1 MSSSPSHAENAAPAA
16 LLIAHAHEHAHPHVQ
31 RQPDGQPPPLHDAH
45 AHQHAHAAAAVAGD
59 APEAATGDI
68 STTMGANSSS
78 SSRTEATPPA
88 PDSEAAVAAAREGL
102 NSNLDPDGGR
112 SQNQPPGSGADS
124 PSSRHLAASA
134 LPSSTTTTTSTTT
147 HIKTPPGAAA
157 RPRQQGPSLL
167 SQALA
172 SARGILRTNSS
183 PDKTTRPA
191 PAASPAPATPTAV
204 DARPV
209 RSSPATPSTESR
221 DASDYLD
228 LDGALTRG
236 EPQSTTMA
244 TTTTTIT
251 APTIPLTSP
260 LPVRDRAA
268 PTSSFRSEILSHTN
282 DMLLE
287 HREFLDRTRGTTS
300 TAIDHDP
307 KPSTPPHHEHHSHH
321 SSSPDEMTP
330 TNGSYSSAVLSGDH
344 STDAGDETDSQDS
357 RREHHVTMDV
367 PEKTE
372 KIWSIGSGDGCEEGG
387 LVEQSVA
394 EAIAGVEH
402 NARSRKSSYSL
413 RFFKEGLPPDDK
425 PRRKDTKKHVPT
437 IDEEPTTLAEKQPL
451 EQSHKD
457 SGTATQAADTKL
469 PARLLR
475 TQSFPPGLTDERPIV
490 ASPLQEKSFA
500 LQQKQHAEQSGERG
514 SAQQSSSAHHSEAK
528 LEPPLRPEVGPATDQ
543 DAEVEKQRPSH
554 DSDVGGPQR
563 HAGDRDAQPGTA
575 AEADEDSDA
584 TAHAPAVTQ
593 SSTDDA
599 DARAEAQTVNAEA
612 CASGHVND
620 KAHADSDADTEGDG
634 DGDADESGEEKI
646 SSAVFHPHQELDD
659 GRASVSEG
667 SDNESL
673 RRPRSRSQTK
683 SHPWLVKAD
692 EPEPEIQS
700 KDESPYQVS
709 RVASRESLASR
720 RTEAP
725 VEAHVPPE
733 PAVDAE
739 NEVNQATATPKPRAV
754 THHEDHVHE
763 HQHQARR
770 PLQAIELIPYKHQVG
785 GHNTLWRFSRRAVC
799 KQLSNRENEFY
810 ETIERYHRDLLPFL
824 PRYIGVLNVTFQ
836 RKPRRKSTVKKD
848 ETADKRQPESNG
860 SNEAGQATAAPSRV
874 ISQSLSSSNVPIPTV
889 TFDDNWHILPR
900 NLLQPSPAL
909 ESSHRRSVSL
919 NKASSAALSST
930 KPPVRP
936 TMEERPNSWG
946 ATTVNKRLRNEV
958 FNDAFL
964 KQPIEVQK
972 HRRPYQRPVPSP
984 TLQRLLRTSNSD
996 PNLGQGAAEK
1006 RAANAESGHHA
1017 PSPLKPLTPLA
1028 QQRSDA
1034 GAQADQQPA
1043 EQREDPVEVKDVTG
1057 TSAPEPE
1064 TLTTNPV
1071 LAKKKRRYS
1080 GSGLRR
1086 KPQDVRD
1093 SRGDLKYFEEA
1104 DDVGYKDEQDNGGER
1119 AEGVAPKATTATSAN
1134 DPLGK
1139 VVSASTSTG
1148 ANQTTAT
1155 SEAAGASQTLDC
1167 ADKETAVQQAL
1178 QNPSV
1183 EFSQMPVLRPNNPK
1197 EAKTQRDRVEY
1208 FLLLEDLTAGMK
1220 RPCMMDL
1227 KMGTRQ
1233 YGVEASP
1240 SKQRSQQEKCRTTT
1254 SYELGVRICGL
1265 QVWNAKTQT
1274 YDFQD
1279 KYFGRKVQAGKEFQ
1293 AALTKFLYNGV
1304 DLHSILHHIPV
1315 ILRKL
1320 SQLEQIVSELRG
1332 YRFYAASLLMFY
1344 DGDASDEGGGY
1355 ETAYD
1360 SMTDAATDTEE
1371 TVRKKRNKR
1380 EIDFKV
1386 ADFANSLTPLDKVQD
1401 KPCPPQHPNQPDPG
1415 FLKGLRSLRKYFLQI
1430 QRDTRAELG
1439 LDPRGWTSSQGGD
1452 AIMPL
1457 EDEEDEGMISV

>member
-1 MSSSPSHAENAAPAA
+1 MSSPPSHAENAAPAA
-16 LLIAHAHEHAHPHVQ
+16 LLIDHAHPHVQ
-31 RQPDGQPPPLHDAH
+31 RQPDGQPLPLQDAHADAH
-45 AHQHAHAAAAVAGD
+45 AHVHADAHAAAAAGD
-59 APEAATGDI
+59 ASEAATGD
-68 STTMGANSSS
+68 TTMGANASA
-78 SSRTEATPPA
+78 SSRTEAIPPA
-88 PDSEAAVAAAREGL
+88 PRTEATVAAAREGL

-112 SQNQPPGSGADS
+112 SQNQPDGISGADS
-124 PSSRHLAASA
+124 PSSRHPAASA
-134 LPSSTTTTTSTTT
+134 LPSSTPTTATTT
-147 HIKTPPGAAA
+147 HIKTTPSAAA
-157 RPRQQGPSLL
+157 RQRQQGPSLL

-183 PDKTTRPA
+183 PDKSTRPA
-191 PAASPAPATPTAV
+191 PAASPASAPPSAV
-204 DARPV
+204 DTRPV
-209 RSSPATPSTESR
+209 RSSPATPSTEAR
-221 DASDYLD
+221 DASDYID
-228 LDGALTRG
+228 LDSALTRG
-236 EPQSTTMA
+236 DSQYTTMA
-244 TTTTTIT
+244 TATTTIT

-268 PTSSFRSEILSHTN
+268 ATSSFKPEILSHAN

-287 HREFLDRTRGTTS
+287 HREFLDRTRGKAS
-300 TAIDHDP
+300 SSLDHDP
-307 KPSTPPHHEHHSHH
+307 KPSATPHHDLHFSR
-321 SSSPDEMTP
+321 SSSPEDSMTP
-330 TNGSYSSAVLSGDH
+330 TNGSYSSAVLSAGH

-357 RREHHVTMDV
+357 RREHHIATAT

-372 KIWSIGSGDGCEEGG
+372 KIWSIGSGDGSEENG

-425 PRRKDTKKHVPT
+425 PRRKETKKHVPT
-437 IDEEPTTLAEKQPL
+437 IDEEPSTSAEKQPL
-451 EQSHKD
+451 EQSHKA
-457 SGTATQAADTKL
+457 SGKATQAADTKP
-469 PARLLR
+469 PAILTR
-475 TQSFPPGLTDERPIV
+475 TQSFPIGVTDERPIV
-490 ASPLQEKSFA
+490 ASPLEEQSFA
-500 LQQKQHAEQSGERG
+500 LQQKQHAEVSGDRG

-528 LEPPLRPEVGPATDQ
+528 LEPPLHAEVGPATDL

-554 DSDVGGPQR
+554 DSEVGGPQR

-575 AEADEDSDA
+575 AGAEADAAA
-584 TAHAPAVTQ
+584 TAHAPVVTQ
-593 SSTDDA
+593 SSTDA
-599 DARAEAQTVNAEA
+599 AGARAEAQATDAEA
-612 CASGHVND
+612 CPGGHVTD

-659 GRASVSEG
+659 GRASASEG
-667 SDNESL
+667 SDIESL

-692 EPEPEIQS
+692 EPEPEVQS

-725 VEAHVPPE
+725 AEAHVPPE
-733 PAVDAE
+733 PAVDVE
-739 NEVNQATATPKPRAV
+739 NEVNQATPTPKPRAV

-874 ISQSLSSSNVPIPTV
+874 ISQSLSSSNAPIPTV

-909 ESSHRRSVSL
+909 DSSHRRSMSL
-919 NKASSAALSST
+919 NKASSAAPAST
-930 KPPVRP
+930 GPPVRP

-996 PNLGQGAAEK
+996 PSLGQGAEK
-1006 RAANAESGHHA
+1006 HAANAESGHHA
-1017 PSPLKPLTPLA
+1017 ASPLKPLTPLV
-1028 QQRSDA
+1028 QQRSDS
-1034 GAQADQQPA
+1034 GAQADLQPA
-1043 EQREDPVEVKDVTG
+1043 EQRDDTVDVKDVTG

-1104 DDVGYKDEQDNGGER
+1104 DDVGYKDEAEFDGGR
-1119 AEGVAPKATTATSAN
+1119 GEGAALKTAATSA
-1134 DPLGK
+1134 DDSLGK
-1139 VVSASTSTG
+1139 VVSASTSTNANTTTTTDATG
-1148 ANQTTAT
+1148 APQE
-1155 SEAAGASQTLDC
+1155 SHC
-1167 ADKETAVQQAL
+1167 VDKATAVQQAL
-1178 QNPSV
+1178 QHPSV
-1183 EFSQMPVLRPNNPK
+1183 EFAQMPVLRPNNPK

-1452 AIMPL
+1452 AMSL

>member
-1 MSSSPSHAENAAPAA
+1 MSSSPSHAENAAHAA
-16 LLIAHAHEHAHPHVQ
+16 LLSSRALA
-31 RQPDGQPPPLHDAH
+31 QPDDA
-45 AHQHAHAAAAVAGD
+45 AGVGSDAVDAAVDPVTCTPA
-59 APEAATGDI
+59 
-68 STTMGANSSS
+68 
-78 SSRTEATPPA
+78 PPA
-88 PDSEAAVAAAREGL
+88 PGTAAA
-102 NSNLDPDGGR
+102 
-112 SQNQPPGSGADS
+112 
-124 PSSRHLAASA
+124 
-134 LPSSTTTTTSTTT
+134 T
-147 HIKTPPGAAA
+147 HIKTAPSVAA
-157 RPRQQGPSLL
+157 RQRQQGPSLL

-183 PDKTTRPA
+183 PSQPDKSTR
-191 PAASPAPATPTAV
+191 STPATAAV
-204 DARPV
+204 TPPSALDPRPV
-209 RSSPATPSTESR
+209 RSSPATPWTEPR
-221 DASDYLD
+221 DASDYID

-244 TTTTTIT
+244 TTTTTM
-251 APTIPLTSP
+251 TSA
-260 LPVRDRAA
+260 LP
-268 PTSSFRSEILSHTN
+268 
-282 DMLLE
+282 MLLE
-287 HREFLDRTRGTTS
+287 HREFLDRTRGRAS
-300 TAIDHDP
+300 ISLDHDS
-307 KPSTPPHHEHHSHH
+307 KLSGLPHQHHPLHSH
-321 SSSPDEMTP
+321 SPTPNDSMTP
-330 TNGSYSSAVLSGDH
+330 TNGSYTSAVLSPDR

-357 RREHHVTMDV
+357 HHERHKAT
-367 PEKTE
+367 EKTE
-372 KIWSIGSGDGCEEGG
+372 KIWSIGSGDGSEEDG

-394 EAIAGVEH
+394 EAIAGLNTMHAV
-402 NARSRKSSYSL
+402 ASPATACASSRRDS
-413 RFFKEGLPPDDK
+413 PDDK
-425 PRRKDTKKHVPT
+425 ARRKEARGSHRDKHVST
-437 IDEEPTTLAEKQPL
+437 IDEEPTTLTEKQPL
-451 EQSHKD
+451 EQSHK
-457 SGTATQAADTKL
+457 TTKATPAADAREPAKL
-469 PARLLR
+469 TR
-475 TQSFPPGLTDERPIV
+475 TESFPAQVSDSWPIV
-490 ASPLQEKSFA
+490 ASPLEETSFA
-500 LQQKQHAEQSGERG
+500 AQQKEQGGEA
-514 SAQQSSSAHHSEAK
+514 SAQQSSLHHNEAK
-528 LEPPLRPEVGPATDQ
+528 LEPPLHQEVGPDTAQ
-543 DAEVEKQRPSH
+543 DAEVEKLRTSH
-554 DSDVGGPQR
+554 DSEVGVLEASG
-563 HAGDRDAQPGTA
+563 HKDGGAAVD
-575 AEADEDSDA
+575 AEADVKA
-584 TAHAPAVTQ
+584 K
-593 SSTDDA
+593 TDDA
-599 DARAEAQTVNAEA
+599 ETKADAEAVEQGRAGGRVN
-612 CASGHVND
+612 GHANG
-620 KAHADSDADTEGDG
+620 KAHTDSDADTDLEAE
-634 DGDADESGEEKI
+634 ADESGEEKI
-646 SSAVFHPHQELDD
+646 ASAVFHPHQELDD

-667 SDNESL
+667 SDNDVV

-692 EPEPEIQS
+692 EPEPEIEN
-700 KDESPYQVS
+700 KDESSYQVS
-709 RVASRESLASR
+709 HVASRESLVSR
-720 RTEAP
+720 RAEAPAEVHVPTEAA
-725 VEAHVPPE
+725 VE
-733 PAVDAE
+733 AE
-739 NEVNQATATPKPRAV
+739 NEVNQVTPTKTRAV
-754 THHEDHVHE
+754 THHEDHVHD

-770 PLQAIELIPYKHQVG
+770 PLEAIELIPYKHQVG

-836 RKPRRKSTVKKD
+836 RKPRRKSTIKKD

-860 SNEAGQATAAPSRV
+860 SNEAGQTATTPARV
-874 ISQSLSSSNVPIPTV
+874 ISQSLASSNIPIPTV

-900 NLLQPSPAL
+900 NLLQPSPVLDPA
-909 ESSHRRSVSL
+909 HRRSTSL
-919 NKASSAALSST
+919 SKISSAAAVSA
-930 KPPVRP
+930 KVPVRP
-936 TMEERPNSWG
+936 TLEERPNSWG

-972 HRRPYQRPVPSP
+972 HRRPYQRPVPLP
-984 TLQRLLRTSNSD
+984 NLQRLLRTSNSD
-996 PNLGQGAAEK
+996 PSLAENLVG
-1006 RAANAESGHHA
+1006 NAESRPIVA
-1017 PSPLKPLTPLA
+1017 SPLKPLTPLVP
-1028 QQRSDA
+1028 QMSDP
-1034 GAQADQQPA
+1034 GSQVDRLSA
-1043 EQREDPVEVKDVTG
+1043 EQRDEPVEVKDVTG

-1064 TLTTNPV
+1064 TLTNNPL

-1104 DDVGYKDEQDNGGER
+1104 DDADYKREHDGDNGGEGV
-1119 AEGVAPKATTATSAN
+1119 EGGSPKTTTTANSANESLEKVVAATTA
-1134 DPLGK
+1134 D
-1139 VVSASTSTG
+1139 STST
-1148 ANQTTAT
+1148 TTQEPDST
-1155 SEAAGASQTLDC
+1155 ESLT
-1167 ADKETAVQQAL
+1167 TVQQAL
-1178 QNPSV
+1178 QHPSV
-1183 EFSQMPVLRPNNPK
+1183 EFAPVLRPNNPK

-1344 DGDASDEGGGY
+1344 DGDASDENGGY

-1386 ADFANSLTPLDKVQD
+1386 ADFANSLTPLDKVED

-1439 LDPRGWTSSQGGD
+1439 LDPRGWSSSQGFD
-1452 AIMPL
+1452 AMD
-1457 EDEEDEGMISV
+1457 DEEDDGMISV

>member
-1 MSSSPSHAENAAPAA
+1 MSSSPSHAENAALAA
-16 LLIAHAHEHAHPHVQ
+16 LLSSRAHVQ
-31 RQPDGQPPPLHDAH
+31 PEDDAG
-45 AHQHAHAAAAVAGD
+45 AGVGSDAAVDAAVDAAAAAAAAAAARTPLVAGC
-59 APEAATGDI
+59 EAAA
-68 STTMGANSSS
+68 S
-78 SSRTEATPPA
+78 
-88 PDSEAAVAAAREGL
+88 AAREGL
-102 NSNLDPDGGR
+102 NLSPSPSQ
-112 SQNQPPGSGADS
+112 SQNLADGSGADS
-124 PSSRHLAASA
+124 PSA
-134 LPSSTTTTTSTTT
+134 SSTSSSASSASPLPAT
-147 HIKTPPGAAA
+147 HIKPAPSVAA
-157 RPRQQGPSLL
+157 RQRQQGPSLL

-183 PDKTTRPA
+183 PAQPDKSTR
-191 PAASPAPATPTAV
+191 STPATAAV
-204 DARPV
+204 TPSALDTRPV
-209 RSSPATPSTESR
+209 RSSPATPWTEPR
-221 DASDYLD
+221 DASDYID

-236 EPQSTTMA
+236 EPQSNTMA

-251 APTIPLTSP
+251 SA
-260 LPVRDRAA
+260 LPV
-268 PTSSFRSEILSHTN
+268 PHSSFKSEILSHAN

-287 HREFLDRTRGTTS
+287 HREFLDRTRGRAS
-300 TAIDHDP
+300 ISLDQDSKLSGLPHQHHHLYSRSP
-307 KPSTPPHHEHHSHH
+307 TPN
-321 SSSPDEMTP
+321 DTLTP
-330 TNGSYSSAVLSGDH
+330 TNGSYTSAVASPDR
-344 STDAGDETDSQDS
+344 STDAGDDTDSQDS
-357 RREHHVTMDV
+357 HHDRNKAPTA

-372 KIWSIGSGDGCEEGG
+372 KIWSIGSGDGSEEDG

-413 RFFKEGLPPDDK
+413 RFFKEALPPDDK
-425 PRRKDTKKHVPT
+425 ARRKDTRASHRDKHVGTT
-437 IDEEPTTLAEKQPL
+437 IDEEPATLTEKQPL
-451 EQSHKD
+451 EQLHKA
-457 SGTATQAADTKL
+457 SKATPAADTRVPPKL
-469 PARLLR
+469 TRSESFPARVSDAL
-475 TQSFPPGLTDERPIV
+475 SIV
-490 ASPLQEKSFA
+490 SSPLEETSFA
-500 LQQKQHAEQSGERG
+500 LLQKDQGGERS
-514 SAQQSSSAHHSEAK
+514 SAQQSSTHHTEAK
-528 LEPPLRPEVGPATDQ
+528 LEPPLHPEVGPDTAQ
-543 DAEVEKQRPSH
+543 DAEVEKQRASH
-554 DSDVGGPQR
+554 DSEVGAIASSGDKD
-563 HAGDRDAQPGTA
+563 AGADAD
-575 AEADEDSDA
+575 AEADVE
-584 TAHAPAVTQ
+584 TK
-593 SSTDDA
+593 TDDA
-599 DARAEAQTVNAEA
+599 EASADSRAVGQGQAN
-612 CASGHVND
+612 GHVDGHANG
-620 KAHADSDADTEGDG
+620 KAHTDSDADTDLEAE
-634 DGDADESGEEKI
+634 ADESGEEKI
-646 SSAVFHPHQELDD
+646 ASAVFHPHQELDD
-659 GRASVSEG
+659 SRASVSEG
-667 SDNESL
+667 SDNDVV

-692 EPEPEIQS
+692 EPEPEIQN
-700 KDESPYQVS
+700 KDESSNQVS
-709 RVASRESLASR
+709 HVASRESLVSR
-720 RTEAP
+720 RAEAP
-725 VEAHVPPE
+725 AEVHVPTE
-733 PAVDAE
+733 PAVEAE
-739 NEVNQATATPKPRAV
+739 IEVNQTTPTKPRAV
-754 THHEDHVHE
+754 THYEDRVHD
-763 HQHQARR
+763 HQHQARQ
-770 PLQAIELIPYKHQVG
+770 PLEAIELIPYKHQVG

-836 RKPRRKSTVKKD
+836 RKPRRKSTIRKD
-848 ETADKRQPESNG
+848 EMADKRQTGANG
-860 SNEAGQATAAPSRV
+860 SNETGQTATTPARV
-874 ISQSLSSSNVPIPTV
+874 ISQSLASSNIPIPTV

-900 NLLQPSPAL
+900 NLLQPSPVL
-909 ESSHRRSVSL
+909 DPTHRRSTSLSNATPTAPVSAKL
-919 NKASSAALSST
+919 
-930 KPPVRP
+930 PVRP
-936 TMEERPNSWG
+936 PLEERPNSWG

-972 HRRPYQRPVPSP
+972 HRRPYQRPVPLPS
-984 TLQRLLRTSNSD
+984 LQRLLRTSNSD
-996 PNLGQGAAEK
+996 PSLAQGAENLAG
-1006 RAANAESGHHA
+1006 NAESR
-1017 PSPLKPLTPLA
+1017 PIISSPLKPLTPLV
-1028 QQRSDA
+1028 QQMSDPESQV
-1034 GAQADQQPA
+1034 GHLST
-1043 EQREDPVEVKDVTG
+1043 EQREDPAEVKDVTG

-1064 TLTTNPV
+1064 TLTTNPL

-1104 DDVGYKDEQDNGGER
+1104 DDAEYKRNHNGDDGE
-1119 AEGVAPKATTATSAN
+1119 GDLPKTTTTTTASSAN
-1134 DPLGK
+1134 ESLEK
-1139 VVSASTSTG
+1139 VVAATSPTTTST
-1148 ANQTTAT
+1148 TTQEPDST
-1155 SEAAGASQTLDC
+1155 ENP
-1167 ADKETAVQQAL
+1167 TAVQQAL
-1178 QNPSV
+1178 QHPSV
-1183 EFSQMPVLRPNNPK
+1183 EFAQVLRPNNPK

-1240 SKQRSQQEKCRTTT
+1240 SKQRSQREKCRTTT

-1315 ILRKL
+1315 VLRKL

-1344 DGDASDEGGGY
+1344 DGDASDENGGY

-1415 FLKGLRSLRKYFLQI
+1415 FLKGLRSLKKYFLQI

-1439 LDPRGWTSSQGGD
+1439 LDPRGWSSSQGID
-1452 AIMPL
+1452 AMD
-1457 EDEEDEGMISV
+1457 DEEDEGMISV

>member
-16 LLIAHAHEHAHPHVQ
+16 LLIAHAHAHAQPHVQ
-31 RQPDGQPPPLHDAH
+31 RQPDEQPLPLHDAD
-45 AHQHAHAAAAVAGD
+45 ADAAAGD
-59 APEAATGDI
+59 APDAATPTGD
-68 STTMGANSSS
+68 TMGANASAN
-78 SSRTEATPPA
+78 SRADATPPA

-112 SQNQPPGSGADS
+112 SQNQPDGSGADS
-124 PSSRHLAASA
+124 PSSRLPAAPPTA
-134 LPSSTTTTTSTTT
+134 PS
-147 HIKTPPGAAA
+147 AAA
-157 RPRQQGPSLL
+157 RQRQQGPSLL

-183 PDKTTRPA
+183 PDKSTRPA
-191 PAASPAPATPTAV
+191 PAANPA
-204 DARPV
+204 
-209 RSSPATPSTESR
+209 SATPSAADTRPAR
-221 DASDYLD
+221 DASDYID
-228 LDGALTRG
+228 VDGALTRG
-236 EPQSTTMA
+236 EPQPATMA

-251 APTIPLTSP
+251 APTIPITAS
-260 LPVRDRAA
+260 LPVRDRAGPA
-268 PTSSFRSEILSHTN
+268 SPFKPEVLSHAN

-287 HREFLDRTRGTTS
+287 HREFLDRTRGKTPTS
-300 TAIDHDP
+300 LDHDP
-307 KPSTPPHHEHHSHH
+307 TPSTTSHH
-321 SSSPDEMTP
+321 DHHFSRSSSPEDSVTP
-330 TNGSYSSAVLSGDH
+330 TNGSYSR
-344 STDAGDETDSQDS
+344 DETDSQGS
-357 RREHHVTMDV
+357 HREHHKLTAV

-372 KIWSIGSGDGCEEGG
+372 KIWSIGSGDGSEEDG

-425 PRRKDTKKHVPT
+425 PRRKDTKASHRDKHVPT
-437 IDEEPTTLAEKQPL
+437 IDEEPTNIAEKQSL
-451 EQSHKD
+451 EQCNKA
-457 SGTATQAADTKL
+457 GGKATQAEDTKL
-469 PARLLR
+469 PARLTTR
-475 TQSFPPGLTDERPIV
+475 TQSFPAAVTDERPIV
-490 ASPLQEKSFA
+490 ASPLEEKSFA
-500 LQQKQHAEQSGERG
+500 LQQKQQAEQGGERG
-514 SAQQSSSAHHSEAK
+514 SAQQSSSAHHSEPK
-528 LEPPLRPEVGPATDQ
+528 LEPPLHPEVGPATDQ
-543 DAEVEKQRPSH
+543 DAEVEKPRPSH
-554 DSDVGGPQR
+554 DSEVGESL
-563 HAGDRDAQPGTA
+563 AGAA
-575 AEADEDSDA
+575 AEAEANADTDE
-584 TAHAPAVTQ
+584 PAVTQ
-593 SSTDDA
+593 SSTDKA
-599 DARAEAQTVNAEA
+599 DARADAKTIDAEA
-612 CASGHVND
+612 CAISGKV
-620 KAHADSDADTEGDG
+620 HADSDADTEGDG
-634 DGDADESGEEKI
+634 DGEADESGEEKI

-667 SDNESL
+667 SDNDAL

-709 RVASRESLASR
+709 RVASRESLTSR
-720 RTEAP
+720 RAEAP
-725 VEAHVPPE
+725 AEAYAPTE
-733 PAVDAE
+733 PAVDE
-739 NEVNQATATPKPRAV
+739 NELNQATPTPKPRAV

-763 HQHQARR
+763 HQHHARR

-848 ETADKRQPESNG
+848 ETADKRQLESNG
-860 SNEAGQATAAPSRV
+860 SNEAGQTTATPSRV

-909 ESSHRRSVSL
+909 DSSHRRSASL
-919 NKASSAALSST
+919 NKASSAAPLSA

-996 PNLGQGAAEK
+996 PSLAQGAK
-1006 RAANAESGHHA
+1006 AESGHHEA
-1017 PSPLKPLTPLA
+1017 SPLKPLTPLV
-1028 QQRSDA
+1028 QQKSDP
-1034 GAQADQQPA
+1034 GAQSDQQPA

-1104 DDVGYKDEQDNGGER
+1104 DDVGYKDEQGNGGDR
-1119 AEGVAPKATTATSAN
+1119 GQGDAPKTTATSAN
-1134 DPLGK
+1134 DFLEK
-1139 VVSASTSTG
+1139 VVSASTSTN
-1148 ANQTTAT
+1148 ANTTTAT
-1155 SEAAGASQTLDC
+1155 NANTTAATNAAVASQE
-1167 ADKETAVQQAL
+1167 DKATAIQQAL
-1178 QNPSV
+1178 QHPSV
-1183 EFSQMPVLRPNNPK
+1183 EFAQMPVLRPNNPK

-1452 AIMPL
+1452 ATL
-1457 EDEEDEGMISV
+1457 SFDDEEDEGMISV

>member
-1 MSSSPSHAENAAPAA
+1 MSSSPSHAENAAHAA
-16 LLIAHAHEHAHPHVQ
+16 LLSSRVHVL
-31 RQPDGQPPPLHDAH
+31 PDDDAGVGSD
-45 AHQHAHAAAAVAGD
+45 AAVD
-59 APEAATGDI
+59 AAVDPVTC
-68 STTMGANSSS
+68 TP
-78 SSRTEATPPA
+78 TPPA
-88 PDSEAAVAAAREGL
+88 PGSEAAASAAREGL
-102 NSNLDPDGGR
+102 NPSLSPSQN
-112 SQNQPPGSGADS
+112 SQNQDQSQSQTDGSGADS
-124 PSSRHLAASA
+124 SSPSPSPHPAA
-134 LPSSTTTTTSTTT
+134 T
-147 HIKTPPGAAA
+147 HIKTAPSVAA
-157 RPRQQGPSLL
+157 RQRQQGPSLL

-183 PDKTTRPA
+183 PSQPDKSTR
-191 PAASPAPATPTAV
+191 STPATAAV
-204 DARPV
+204 TPPALDTRPV
-209 RSSPATPSTESR
+209 RSSPATPWTEPR
-221 DASDYLD
+221 DASDYID
-228 LDGALTRG
+228 VDGALTRG

-244 TTTTTIT
+244 TTMTTIT
-251 APTIPLTSP
+251 ST

-268 PTSSFRSEILSHTN
+268 PPSSFKSEILSHAN
-282 DMLLE
+282 EMLLE
-287 HREFLDRTRGTTS
+287 HREFLDRTRSRASISLDQDSKLSGLPHQHHHLHS
-300 TAIDHDP
+300 HS
-307 KPSTPPHHEHHSHH
+307 STPNDSI
-321 SSSPDEMTP
+321 TP
-330 TNGSYSSAVLSGDH
+330 TNGSYTSAVLSPDH

-357 RREHHVTMDV
+357 HHDRHKAPAAT
-367 PEKTE
+367 EKTE
-372 KIWSIGSGDGCEEGG
+372 KIWSIGSGDGSEEDG

-425 PRRKDTKKHVPT
+425 TRRKDTRTSHRDKHVAT
-437 IDEEPTTLAEKQPL
+437 IDEEPTTLTEKQPL
-451 EQSHKD
+451 EQSHK
-457 SGTATQAADTKL
+457 TTKATPTTETRVPAKL
-469 PARLLR
+469 TRTESFPARV
-475 TQSFPPGLTDERPIV
+475 SDVWPIV
-490 ASPLQEKSFA
+490 ASPLEETSFA
-500 LQQKQHAEQSGERG
+500 LQQKEQGGERA
-514 SAQQSSSAHHSEAK
+514 SAPQSSLHHNEAK
-528 LEPPLRPEVGPATDQ
+528 LEPPLHHEVGPDTAQ
-543 DAEVEKQRPSH
+543 VAEVEKQRTSH
-554 DSDVGGPQR
+554 DSEVG
-563 HAGDRDAQPGTA
+563 DFDASGHKDGGA
-575 AEADEDSDA
+575 AADAEADVEAKIDDA
-584 TAHAPAVTQ
+584 ETKTDGKAVTQ
-593 SSTDDA
+593 G
-599 DARAEAQTVNAEA
+599 RV
-612 CASGHVND
+612 SGHVNGHANS
-620 KAHADSDADTEGDG
+620 KAHTDSDADTDLEAE
-634 DGDADESGEEKI
+634 ADESGEEKI
-646 SSAVFHPHQELDD
+646 ASAVFHPHHELDD

-667 SDNESL
+667 SDNDVV

-692 EPEPEIQS
+692 EPEPEIEN
-700 KDESPYQVS
+700 KDESSFQVS
-709 RVASRESLASR
+709 HVASRESLVSR
-720 RTEAP
+720 RAEAPAEVQVPTEA
-725 VEAHVPPE
+725 
-733 PAVDAE
+733 AVDVE
-739 NEVNQATATPKPRAV
+739 NEVIQTTPTKPRAV
-754 THHEDHVHE
+754 THHEDHVHD

-770 PLQAIELIPYKHQVG
+770 PLEAIELIPYKHQVG

-836 RKPRRKSTVKKD
+836 RKPRRKSTIKKD
-848 ETADKRQPESNG
+848 EPADKRQPGSNG
-860 SNEAGQATAAPSRV
+860 SNEAGQTTATPARV
-874 ISQSLSSSNVPIPTV
+874 ISQSLASSNLPIPTV

-900 NLLQPSPAL
+900 NLLQPSPVLDPA
-909 ESSHRRSVSL
+909 HRRSTSL
-919 NKASSAALSST
+919 SKISPASPLSA
-930 KPPVRP
+930 KVPVRP
-936 TMEERPNSWG
+936 HMEERPNSWG

-972 HRRPYQRPVPSP
+972 HRRPYQRPVPLP
-984 TLQRLLRTSNSD
+984 NLQRLLRTSNSD
-996 PNLGQGAAEK
+996 PSLAEN
-1006 RAANAESGHHA
+1006 RISNAESKPIVA
-1017 PSPLKPLTPLA
+1017 SPLKPLTPLV
-1028 QQRSDA
+1028 QQMSDPES
-1034 GAQADQQPA
+1034 QVNHLST
-1043 EQREDPVEVKDVTG
+1043 EQRDDPIGVKDVTG

-1064 TLTTNPV
+1064 ILATNPL

-1104 DDVGYKDEQDNGGER
+1104 DDADYKRDHDGKNG
-1119 AEGVAPKATTATSAN
+1119 AEGDKQHTASTTTTTTPANEPLEMVVAATT
-1134 DPLGK
+1134 
-1139 VVSASTSTG
+1139 STST
-1148 ANQTTAT
+1148 QEPDSTDD
-1155 SEAAGASQTLDC
+1155 S
-1167 ADKETAVQQAL
+1167 TAVQQAL
-1178 QNPSV
+1178 QHPSV
-1183 EFSQMPVLRPNNPK
+1183 EFEQVLRPNNPK

-1265 QVWNAKTQT
+1265 QVWNVKTQT

-1344 DGDASDEGGGY
+1344 DGDASDENGGY

-1386 ADFANSLTPLDKVQD
+1386 ADFANSLTPLDKVED

-1415 FLKGLRSLRKYFLQI
+1415 FLKGLRSLKKYFLQI

-1439 LDPRGWTSSQGGD
+1439 LDPRGWSSSQGLD
-1452 AIMPL
+1452 AMD
-1457 EDEEDEGMISV
+1457 DEEDEGMISV

>member
-1 MSSSPSHAENAAPAA
+1 MSSSPSHAENAAHAA
-16 LLIAHAHEHAHPHVQ
+16 LLSSRALA
-31 RQPDGQPPPLHDAH
+31 QPDDA
-45 AHQHAHAAAAVAGD
+45 AGVGSDAVDAAVDPVTCTPA
-59 APEAATGDI
+59 
-68 STTMGANSSS
+68 
-78 SSRTEATPPA
+78 PPA
-88 PDSEAAVAAAREGL
+88 PGSEAAASAAREGL
-102 NSNLDPDGGR
+102 NPSLSPSQSQS
-112 SQNQPPGSGADS
+112 SQNQADGSGADS
-124 PSSRHLAASA
+124 PS
-134 LPSSTTTTTSTTT
+134 PSSPSPSPSPSPHPAAAAT
-147 HIKTPPGAAA
+147 HIKTTPSVAA
-157 RPRQQGPSLL
+157 RQRQQGPSLL

-183 PDKTTRPA
+183 PSQPDKSTR
-191 PAASPAPATPTAV
+191 STPATAAV
-204 DARPV
+204 TPPSALDPRPV
-209 RSSPATPSTESR
+209 RSSPATPWTEPR
-221 DASDYLD
+221 DASDYID

-244 TTTTTIT
+244 TTTTTM
-251 APTIPLTSP
+251 TSA

-268 PTSSFRSEILSHTN
+268 PPSSSFKSEILSHAN
-282 DMLLE
+282 EMLLE
-287 HREFLDRTRGTTS
+287 HREFLDRTRGRAS
-300 TAIDHDP
+300 ISLDHDS
-307 KPSTPPHHEHHSHH
+307 KLSGLPHQHHPLHSH
-321 SSSPDEMTP
+321 SPTPNDSMTP
-330 TNGSYSSAVLSGDH
+330 TNGSYTSAVLSPDR

-357 RREHHVTMDV
+357 HHERHKAT
-367 PEKTE
+367 EKTE
-372 KIWSIGSGDGCEEGG
+372 KIWSIGSGDGSEEDG

-425 PRRKDTKKHVPT
+425 ARRKEARGSHRDKHVST
-437 IDEEPTTLAEKQPL
+437 IDEEPTTLTEKQPL
-451 EQSHKD
+451 EQSHK
-457 SGTATQAADTKL
+457 TTKATPAADAREPAKL
-469 PARLLR
+469 TR
-475 TQSFPPGLTDERPIV
+475 TESFPAQVSDSWPIV
-490 ASPLQEKSFA
+490 ASPLEETSFA
-500 LQQKQHAEQSGERG
+500 AQQKEQGGEA
-514 SAQQSSSAHHSEAK
+514 SAQQSSLHHNEAK
-528 LEPPLRPEVGPATDQ
+528 LEPPLHQEVGPDTAQ
-543 DAEVEKQRPSH
+543 DAEVEKLRTSH
-554 DSDVGGPQR
+554 DSEVGVLEASG
-563 HAGDRDAQPGTA
+563 HKDGGAAVD
-575 AEADEDSDA
+575 AEADVKA
-584 TAHAPAVTQ
+584 K
-593 SSTDDA
+593 TDDA
-599 DARAEAQTVNAEA
+599 EIKADAEAVEQGRAGGRVN
-612 CASGHVND
+612 GHANG
-620 KAHADSDADTEGDG
+620 KAHTDSDADTDLEAE
-634 DGDADESGEEKI
+634 ADESGEEKI
-646 SSAVFHPHQELDD
+646 ASAVFHPHQELDD

-667 SDNESL
+667 SDNDVV

-692 EPEPEIQS
+692 EPEPEIEN
-700 KDESPYQVS
+700 KDESSYQVS
-709 RVASRESLASR
+709 HVASRESLVSR
-720 RTEAP
+720 RAEAPAEVHVPTEAA
-725 VEAHVPPE
+725 VE
-733 PAVDAE
+733 AE
-739 NEVNQATATPKPRAV
+739 NEVNQVTPTKTRAV
-754 THHEDHVHE
+754 THHEDHVHD

-770 PLQAIELIPYKHQVG
+770 PLEAIELIPYKHQVG

-836 RKPRRKSTVKKD
+836 RKPRRKSTIKKD

-860 SNEAGQATAAPSRV
+860 SNEAGQTATTPARV
-874 ISQSLSSSNVPIPTV
+874 ISQSLASSNIPIPTV

-900 NLLQPSPAL
+900 NLLQPSPVLDPA
-909 ESSHRRSVSL
+909 HRRSTSL
-919 NKASSAALSST
+919 SKISSAAAVSA
-930 KPPVRP
+930 KVPVRP
-936 TMEERPNSWG
+936 TLEERPNSWG

-972 HRRPYQRPVPSP
+972 HRRPYQRPVPLP
-984 TLQRLLRTSNSD
+984 NLQRLLRTSNSD
-996 PNLGQGAAEK
+996 PSLAENLVG
-1006 RAANAESGHHA
+1006 NAESRPIVA
-1017 PSPLKPLTPLA
+1017 SPLKPLTPLVP
-1028 QQRSDA
+1028 QMSDP
-1034 GAQADQQPA
+1034 GSQVDRLSA
-1043 EQREDPVEVKDVTG
+1043 EQRDEPVEVKDVTG

-1064 TLTTNPV
+1064 TLTNNPL

-1104 DDVGYKDEQDNGGER
+1104 DDADYKREHDGDNGGEGV
-1119 AEGVAPKATTATSAN
+1119 EGGSPKTTTTANSANESLEKVVAATTA
-1134 DPLGK
+1134 D
-1139 VVSASTSTG
+1139 STST
-1148 ANQTTAT
+1148 TTQEPDST
-1155 SEAAGASQTLDC
+1155 ESLT
-1167 ADKETAVQQAL
+1167 TVQQAL
-1178 QNPSV
+1178 QHPSV
-1183 EFSQMPVLRPNNPK
+1183 EFAPVLRPNNPK

-1344 DGDASDEGGGY
+1344 DGDASDENGGY

-1386 ADFANSLTPLDKVQD
+1386 ADFANSLTPLDKVED

-1439 LDPRGWTSSQGGD
+1439 LDPRGWSSSQGFD
-1452 AIMPL
+1452 AMD
-1457 EDEEDEGMISV
+1457 DEEDDGMISV

>member
-1 MSSSPSHAENAAPAA
+1 MSSSPSHAENAAHAA
-16 LLIAHAHEHAHPHVQ
+16 LLSDRAHVHVQ
-31 RQPDGQPPPLHDAH
+31 PDDDAGVGSD
-45 AHQHAHAAAAVAGD
+45 AAVDAAAVD
-59 APEAATGDI
+59 PVTCTPTSAPT
-68 STTMGANSSS
+68 STVTH
-78 SSRTEATPPA
+78 TPPA
-88 PDSEAAVAAAREGL
+88 PGCEAAASAAREGL
-102 NSNLDPDGGR
+102 NPSPSPNQNSQ
-112 SQNQPPGSGADS
+112 SQNQDQDHSQSQSQTQYQTDGSGADS
-124 PSSRHLAASA
+124 SSPPSSSPSPSPHTPAA
-134 LPSSTTTTTSTTT
+134 T
-147 HIKTPPGAAA
+147 HIKPAPSVAA
-157 RPRQQGPSLL
+157 RQRQQGPSLL

-183 PDKTTRPA
+183 PSQPDKSTR
-191 PAASPAPATPTAV
+191 STPATAAV
-204 DARPV
+204 TPPALDNTRPV
-209 RSSPATPSTESR
+209 RSSPATPSTEPR
-221 DASDYLD
+221 DASDYID
-228 LDGALTRG
+228 VDSALTRV

-244 TTTTTIT
+244 TTMTTM
-251 APTIPLTSP
+251 TST

-268 PTSSFRSEILSHTN
+268 PPTSSFKSEILSHAN
-282 DMLLE
+282 EMLLE
-287 HREFLDRTRGTTS
+287 HREFLDRTRSRASTS
-300 TAIDHDP
+300 LDQDSKLSGLPHQHNHP
-307 KPSTPPHHEHHSHH
+307 HSHSSTPNDSI
-321 SSSPDEMTP
+321 TP
-330 TNGSYSSAVLSGDH
+330 TNGSYTSAVVSPDH

-357 RREHHVTMDV
+357 HHDRHKAPAAT
-367 PEKTE
+367 EKTE
-372 KIWSIGSGDGCEEGG
+372 KIWSIGSGDGSEEDG

-425 PRRKDTKKHVPT
+425 ARRKETRSSHRDKHVAT
-437 IDEEPTTLAEKQPL
+437 IDEEPTTLTEKQPL
-451 EQSHKD
+451 GQSHK
-457 SGTATQAADTKL
+457 TKATPTADTRAPAKL
-469 PARLLR
+469 TRSESFPARVSDVLPL
-475 TQSFPPGLTDERPIV
+475 V
-490 ASPLQEKSFA
+490 ASPLEETSFA
-500 LQQKQHAEQSGERG
+500 LQQKEQGGERA
-514 SAQQSSSAHHSEAK
+514 SALQSSLHHNEAK
-528 LEPPLRPEVGPATDQ
+528 LEPPLHHEVGPDTAQ
-543 DAEVEKQRPSH
+543 VAEVEKQRTSH
-554 DSDVGGPQR
+554 DSEVG
-563 HAGDRDAQPGTA
+563 HFDASGHKDGGA
-575 AEADEDSDA
+575 AADAEADVEA
-584 TAHAPAVTQ
+584 KI
-593 SSTDDA
+593 DDA
-599 DARAEAQTVNAEA
+599 ETKSKTDAKAIEQGR
-612 CASGHVND
+612 ASGHVND
-620 KAHADSDADTEGDG
+620 HANDKAHTDSDPDTDLEAE
-634 DGDADESGEEKI
+634 ADESGEEKI

-667 SDNESL
+667 SDNDVV

-692 EPEPEIQS
+692 EPEPEIEN
-700 KDESPYQVS
+700 KDESSYQVS
-709 RVASRESLASR
+709 HVASRESLVSR
-720 RTEAP
+720 RAEAPAEVQVPTEA
-725 VEAHVPPE
+725 
-733 PAVDAE
+733 AVDVD
-739 NEVNQATATPKPRAV
+739 NEVNQPTPTKLSRAV
-754 THHEDHVHE
+754 THHEDHVHD

-770 PLQAIELIPYKHQVG
+770 PLEAIELIPYKHQVG

-836 RKPRRKSTVKKD
+836 KKPRRKSTVRKD
-848 ETADKRQPESNG
+848 ETVDKRQPESNG
-860 SNEAGQATAAPSRV
+860 SNEAEQTTSTPARV
-874 ISQSLSSSNVPIPTV
+874 ISQSLASSNAPIPTV

-900 NLLQPSPAL
+900 NLLQPSPVLDPA
-909 ESSHRRSVSL
+909 HRRSTSL
-919 NKASSAALSST
+919 SKISPASPLSS
-930 KPPVRP
+930 KVPVRP
-936 TMEERPNSWG
+936 PMEERPNSWG

-972 HRRPYQRPVPSP
+972 HRRPYQRPVPLP
-984 TLQRLLRTSNSD
+984 NLQRLLRTSNSD
-996 PNLGQGAAEK
+996 PSLAEK
-1006 RAANAESGHHA
+1006 RINNAESKPVA
-1017 PSPLKPLTPLA
+1017 ASPLKPLTPLV
-1028 QQRSDA
+1028 QQMSDPESQINHLA
-1034 GAQADQQPA
+1034 A
-1043 EQREDPVEVKDVTG
+1043 EQREEPVEVKDVTG

-1064 TLTTNPV
+1064 TLAANPL

-1104 DDVGYKDEQDNGGER
+1104 DDADYKRDRDGNNGGEG
-1119 AEGVAPKATTATSAN
+1119 AKQNTAPTTTTTTPANEPLEMVVAATT
-1134 DPLGK
+1134 P
-1139 VVSASTSTG
+1139 ASTST
-1148 ANQTTAT
+1148 TAQEPD
-1155 SEAAGASQTLDC
+1155 S
-1167 ADKETAVQQAL
+1167 ADNSTAVQQAL
-1178 QNPSV
+1178 QHPSV
-1183 EFSQMPVLRPNNPK
+1183 EFAQVLRPNNPK
-1197 EAKTQRDRVEY
+1197 EAKTERDRVEY

-1265 QVWNAKTQT
+1265 QVWNVKTQT

-1279 KYFGRKVQAGKEFQ
+1279 KYFGRKVQAGNEFQ

-1344 DGDASDEGGGY
+1344 DGDASDENGGY

-1371 TVRKKRNKR
+1371 TIRKKRNKR

-1386 ADFANSLTPLDKVQD
+1386 ADFANSLTPLDKVED

-1415 FLKGLRSLRKYFLQI
+1415 FLKGLRSLKKYFLQI

-1439 LDPRGWTSSQGGD
+1439 LDPRGWSSSQGLD
-1452 AIMPL
+1452 AMD
-1457 EDEEDEGMISV
+1457 DEEDDGMISV

>member
-1 MSSSPSHAENAAPAA
+1 MSSDPSHAENAAPAA
-16 LLIAHAHEHAHPHVQ
+16 LLIAHAHAHAHPHVQ
-31 RQPDGQPPPLHDAH
+31 RQPDGQPLPLHDAH
-45 AHQHAHAAAAVAGD
+45 VHAHAAAGD
-59 APEAATGDI
+59 VPEPATGDSI
-68 STTMGANSSS
+68 TMGANSSS
-78 SSRTEATPPA
+78 SASSRTEATPPA
-88 PDSEAAVAAAREGL
+88 PDTEAAVAAAREGL
-102 NSNLDPDGGR
+102 NSNLAPDGGR
-112 SQNQPPGSGADS
+112 TQHQPDGSGADS
-124 PSSRHLAASA
+124 PSSRHSAAST
-134 LPSSTTTTTSTTT
+134 LPPATTTT
-147 HIKTPPGAAA
+147 HIKTPPTAAT
-157 RPRQQGPSLL
+157 RQRQQGPSLL

-183 PDKTTRPA
+183 PDKSTRPA
-191 PAASPAPATPTAV
+191 PAAGPASATPSTV
-204 DARPV
+204 DTRPV
-209 RSSPATPSTESR
+209 RSSPASPCAEAR
-221 DASDYLD
+221 DASGYVD
-228 LDGALTRG
+228 LNDALTRG
-236 EPQSTTMA
+236 EQQSTTMA
-244 TTTTTIT
+244 TTTTIIT
-251 APTIPLTSP
+251 APTIPITSP
-260 LPVRDRAA
+260 LAVRDRAA
-268 PTSSFRSEILSHTN
+268 PTSSFKSEILSHAT

-287 HREFLDRTRGTTS
+287 HREFLDRTRGRASTS
-300 TAIDHDP
+300 LDHDP
-307 KPSTPPHHEHHSHH
+307 KPSATPHHDHHFSH
-321 SSSPDEMTP
+321 SPSPEDLMTP
-330 TNGSYSSAVLSGDH
+330 TNGSYSSVVLSAGR

-357 RREHHVTMDV
+357 RREHHITTAT

-372 KIWSIGSGDGCEEGG
+372 KIWSIGSGDGSEEDG

-425 PRRKDTKKHVPT
+425 PRRKETKKHVPT
-437 IDEEPTTLAEKQPL
+437 IDEEPPTPAEKQPL
-451 EQSHKD
+451 EQSHKA
-457 SGTATQAADTKL
+457 SGKAAQAADTDTKL
-469 PARLLR
+469 PPRLTR
-475 TQSFPPGLTDERPIV
+475 TQSYPIGVTDERPIV
-490 ASPLQEKSFA
+490 ASPLEDKSFA
-500 LQQKQHAEQSGERG
+500 LQQKQHAEQGGERG
-514 SAQQSSSAHHSEAK
+514 SAQQASSAHHHSEAK
-528 LEPPLRPEVGPATDQ
+528 LEPPLQAEVGPATDQ

-554 DSDVGGPQR
+554 DSEVGGPQR
-563 HAGDRDAQPGTA
+563 HAGDRDAQTGTA
-575 AEADEDSDA
+575 AGAEADADA
-584 TAHAPAVTQ
+584 DAPAATQ

-599 DARAEAQTVNAEA
+599 GARAEAQTTVAEA
-612 CASGHVND
+612 RATGHVDD

-634 DGDADESGEEKI
+634 DAEADESGEEKI

-709 RVASRESLASR
+709 RVASRESLAPR
-720 RTEAP
+720 RAEAP
-725 VEAHVPPE
+725 AEVHTPTE
-733 PAVDAE
+733 PAVDE
-739 NEVNQATATPKPRAV
+739 SEVNQATPTLKPRAM

-799 KQLSNRENEFY
+799 KQLTNRENEFY

-860 SNEAGQATAAPSRV
+860 SNEAGQATATPSRV

-909 ESSHRRSVSL
+909 DSSHRRSASL
-919 NKASSAALSST
+919 NKASSAAPALT

-972 HRRPYQRPVPSP
+972 HRRPYQRPMPSP

-996 PNLGQGAAEK
+996 PSLAQGAEK
-1006 RAANAESGHHA
+1006 HAANAESAHHVS
-1017 PSPLKPLTPLA
+1017 SPLKPLTPLV
-1028 QQRSDA
+1028 QQTSDP
-1034 GAQADQQPA
+1034 GAQVDHQPA

-1064 TLTTNPV
+1064 TLTANPV

-1104 DDVGYKDEQDNGGER
+1104 DDVGYKDEQETNGDLGE
-1119 AEGVAPKATTATSAN
+1119 GDAPKTTAISAN
-1134 DPLGK
+1134 DSLEK
-1139 VVSASTSTG
+1139 VISASTSTS
-1148 ANQTTAT
+1148 ANATA
-1155 SEAAGASQTLDC
+1155 AAGAAGAPPESGF
-1167 ADKETAVQQAL
+1167 ADKATAVQQAL
-1178 QNPSV
+1178 QHPSV
-1183 EFSQMPVLRPNNPK
+1183 EFAQMPVLRPNNPK

-1279 KYFGRKVQAGKEFQ
+1279 KYFGRKVQAGREFQ

-1386 ADFANSLTPLDKVQD
+1386 ADFANSLTPLDNVQD

-1452 AIMPL
+1452 ATMSL

>member
-1 MSSSPSHAENAAPAA
+1 MSSSPSHAENAARAA
-16 LLIAHAHEHAHPHVQ
+16 LLSSRAHVQ
-31 RQPDGQPPPLHDAH
+31 VQAQPDDDDAD
-45 AHQHAHAAAAVAGD
+45 ADAGVGSDAAGD
-59 APEAATGDI
+59 AAADP
-68 STTMGANSSS
+68 
-78 SSRTEATPPA
+78 ATCTPAPPA
-88 PDSEAAVAAAREGL
+88 STAAAAREGP
-102 NSNLDPDGGR
+102 NPNPSP
-112 SQNQPPGSGADS
+112 SPSQSSPSQSQCQNQAGGSGADS
-124 PSSRHLAASA
+124 SSSSSSSPSPSLSASPHPAAPA
-134 LPSSTTTTTSTTT
+134 APAAT
-147 HIKTPPGAAA
+147 HIKPAPSVAA
-157 RPRQQGPSLL
+157 RQRQQGPSLL

-172 SARGILRTNSS
+172 SARGIQRTKSS
-183 PDKTTRPA
+183 PDQPDKSTRSTPATAAITPSALDTRPVRS
-191 PAASPAPATPTAV
+191 SPAIDT
-204 DARPV
+204 RPV
-209 RSSPATPSTESR
+209 RSSPATPWTEPR
-221 DASDYLD
+221 DASDYID

-236 EPQSTTMA
+236 EPQSTAMA
-244 TTTTTIT
+244 TTTTT
-251 APTIPLTSP
+251 LTSS

-268 PTSSFRSEILSHTN
+268 PPSSFKSEILSHAN
-282 DMLLE
+282 EMLLE
-287 HREFLDRTRGTTS
+287 HREFLDRTRSRASTS
-300 TAIDHDP
+300 LDHDSKLP
-307 KPSTPPHHEHHSHH
+307 GLPLQHHHLQSHSSTPNDS
-321 SSSPDEMTP
+321 MTP
-330 TNGSYSSAVLSGDH
+330 TNGSYTSAVLSPDH

-357 RREHHVTMDV
+357 HHDRHKAPTA

-372 KIWSIGSGDGCEEGG
+372 KIWSIGSGDGSEEDG

-394 EAIAGVEH
+394 EAMAGVEH

-425 PRRKDTKKHVPT
+425 ARRKDTKPSHRDKHVPA
-437 IDEEPTTLAEKQPL
+437 IDEEPTTLTEKQPL
-451 EQSHKD
+451 EPSHKTTKTTPASD
-457 SGTATQAADTKL
+457 AGAPAQLATTETF
-469 PARLLR
+469 PARA
-475 TQSFPPGLTDERPIV
+475 SDVWPVV
-490 ASPLQEKSFA
+490 ASPLEEASFA
-500 LQQKQHAEQSGERG
+500 LQQKEQGGERT
-514 SAQQSSSAHHSEAK
+514 SALQSSLHHHNEAK
-528 LEPPLRPEVGPATDQ
+528 LEPPLHPEVGPDTAQ
-543 DAEVEKQRPSH
+543 IAEVEKQRTSH
-554 DSDVGGPQR
+554 DSEVGEFEA
-563 HAGDRDAQPGTA
+563 AGDKDRGAAAD
-575 AEADEDSDA
+575 AEADVVA
-584 TAHAPAVTQ
+584 TT
-593 SSTDDA
+593 A
-599 DARAEAQTVNAEA
+599 DAETKDKTETKTSSEGQAGGRVN
-612 CASGHVND
+612 GHANG
-620 KAHADSDADTEGDG
+620 KAHTDSDADTDVEAE
-634 DGDADESGEEKI
+634 ADESGEEKI

-667 SDNESL
+667 SDNDVV
-673 RRPRSRSQTK
+673 RRPRSRSQAK

-692 EPEPEIQS
+692 EPEPEIEN
-700 KDESPYQVS
+700 KDESSYQVS
-709 RVASRESLASR
+709 HVTSRESLVPR
-720 RTEAP
+720 RAEAP
-725 VEAHVPPE
+725 AEVHVPAE
-733 PAVDAE
+733 AVVDAE
-739 NEVNQATATPKPRAV
+739 IEVNQTTPTKSRAV
-754 THHEDHVHE
+754 THHDDHVHD

-770 PLQAIELIPYKHQVG
+770 PLEAIELIPYKHQVG

-860 SNEAGQATAAPSRV
+860 NSEAGQTTATPARV
-874 ISQSLSSSNVPIPTV
+874 ISQSLASSNIPIPTV

-900 NLLQPSPAL
+900 NLLQPSPVLDPA
-909 ESSHRRSVSL
+909 HRRSTSLSKVSPTTDI
-919 NKASSAALSST
+919 SA
-930 KPPVRP
+930 KVPVRP
-936 TMEERPNSWG
+936 HMEERPNSWG

-972 HRRPYQRPVPSP
+972 HRRPYQRPVPLPS
-984 TLQRLLRTSNSD
+984 LQRLLRTSNSD
-996 PNLGQGAAEK
+996 PSLAENLAG
-1006 RAANAESGHHA
+1006 NAESKPIA
-1017 PSPLKPLTPLA
+1017 TSPLKPLTPLV
-1028 QQRSDA
+1028 QQMSDPES
-1034 GAQADQQPA
+1034 QVDHLSVEP
-1043 EQREDPVEVKDVTG
+1043 RDDHVEVKDVTG

-1064 TLTTNPV
+1064 TLTANPL

-1093 SRGDLKYFEEA
+1093 SRGDLKYFQEA
-1104 DDVGYKDEQDNGGER
+1104 DDADYKRERDGNGGGDG
-1119 AEGVAPKATTATSAN
+1119 AEGDSQKTTSTTTPASESLEKVVAATTTTATPSTAQDPDSAEN
-1134 DPLGK
+1134 
-1139 VVSASTSTG
+1139 S
-1148 ANQTTAT
+1148 
-1155 SEAAGASQTLDC
+1155 
-1167 ADKETAVQQAL
+1167 TAVQQAL
-1178 QNPSV
+1178 QHPSV
-1183 EFSQMPVLRPNNPK
+1183 EFAQVLRPNNPK

-1344 DGDASDEGGGY
+1344 DGDASDDNGGY

-1386 ADFANSLTPLDKVQD
+1386 ADFANSLTPLDKVED

-1415 FLKGLRSLRKYFLQI
+1415 FLKGLRSLKKYFLQI

-1439 LDPRGWTSSQGGD
+1439 LDPRGWSSSQGFD
-1452 AIMPL
+1452 AMD
-1457 EDEEDEGMISV
+1457 DEEDDGMISV

>member
-16 LLIAHAHEHAHPHVQ
+16 LLIAHAHADAHAHPHVQ
-31 RQPDGQPPPLHDAH
+31 RQPDGQPLPLHDAH
-45 AHQHAHAAAAVAGD
+45 ADAHAAAPAGD
-59 APEAATGDI
+59 AAEAATGD
-68 STTMGANSSS
+68 TTMGANTSA

-88 PDSEAAVAAAREGL
+88 PDSQATVAAAREGL
-102 NSNLDPDGGR
+102 NSNLDPDGGH
-112 SQNQPPGSGADS
+112 SQNQPDGSGPDS
-124 PSSRHLAASA
+124 PSSRHPAASA
-134 LPSSTTTTTSTTT
+134 LPSDTTTTTTTTST
-147 HIKTPPGAAA
+147 HIKTTPSAAA
-157 RPRQQGPSLL
+157 RQRQQGPSLL

-183 PDKTTRPA
+183 PDKSTKPA
-191 PAASPAPATPTAV
+191 PAASPASVSPSAV
-204 DARPV
+204 DTRSV
-209 RSSPATPSTESR
+209 RSSPASPSIEAR
-221 DASDYLD
+221 DASGYID
-228 LDGALTRG
+228 LDSALTRG
-236 EPQSTTMA
+236 ESQSTTMA

-251 APTIPLTSP
+251 AATIPLTSP

-268 PTSSFRSEILSHTN
+268 PTSSFKTEILSHAN

-287 HREFLDRTRGTTS
+287 HRDFLDRTRGRASTS
-300 TAIDHDP
+300 LDHEP
-307 KPSTPPHHEHHSHH
+307 KPSATPHHDLHFSH
-321 SSSPDEMTP
+321 SSSPEDSMTP
-330 TNGSYSSAVLSGDH
+330 TNGSYSSAVLSAGH

-357 RREHHVTMDV
+357 RREHHVTTAT

-372 KIWSIGSGDGCEEGG
+372 KIWSIGSGDGSEESG

-425 PRRKDTKKHVPT
+425 PRRKETKKHVPT
-437 IDEEPTTLAEKQPL
+437 IDEEPSTSAEIQPL
-451 EQSHKD
+451 EQSHKA
-457 SGTATQAADTKL
+457 SGKATQAADTKP
-469 PARLLR
+469 PAILTR
-475 TQSFPPGLTDERPIV
+475 TQSFPIGVADERPIV
-490 ASPLQEKSFA
+490 ASPLEEKSFA
-500 LQQKQHAEQSGERG
+500 LQQKQHAEQSGDRG
-514 SAQQSSSAHHSEAK
+514 SALQSSSAHHSEAK
-528 LEPPLRPEVGPATDQ
+528 LEPPLHSEVGPATDQ
-543 DAEVEKQRPSH
+543 HAEVEKQRPSH
-554 DSDVGGPQR
+554 DSEVG
-563 HAGDRDAQPGTA
+563 GDRDAQPGTA
-575 AEADEDSDA
+575 AAADAEADASA
-584 TAHAPAVTQ
+584 AAVHAHAPAAAQ
-593 SSTDDA
+593 SSTDAA
-599 DARAEAQTVNAEA
+599 DARADAQPTDADA
-612 CASGHVND
+612 CPGGHAND

-725 VEAHVPPE
+725 AEAHVPPE

-739 NEVNQATATPKPRAV
+739 NEVNQATPTPKPRAV

-763 HQHQARR
+763 HQHQGRR

-848 ETADKRQPESNG
+848 ETADKRQPEFNG
-860 SNEAGQATAAPSRV
+860 SNEAGQATATPSRV

-909 ESSHRRSVSL
+909 DSSHRRSVSL
-919 NKASSAALSST
+919 NKASSAAPAST

-996 PNLGQGAAEK
+996 PSLGQGAEK
-1006 RAANAESGHHA
+1006 HAATAESGHHA
-1017 PSPLKPLTPLA
+1017 ASPLKPLTPLV
-1028 QQRSDA
+1028 QQRSDP
-1034 GAQADQQPA
+1034 GAQVDQQPA
-1043 EQREDPVEVKDVTG
+1043 EQRDDPVEVKDVTG

-1064 TLTTNPV
+1064 TLTANPV

-1104 DDVGYKDEQDNGGER
+1104 DDAGYKDEAEISGER
-1119 AEGVAPKATTATSAN
+1119 GEGVALKIAATSAN
-1134 DPLGK
+1134 ESLEK
-1139 VVSASTSTG
+1139 VVSASTSTN
-1148 ANQTTAT
+1148 ANTTT
-1155 SEAAGASQTLDC
+1155 TTDAAGAPQESDG
-1167 ADKETAVQQAL
+1167 ADKATAVQQAL
-1178 QNPSV
+1178 QHPSV
-1183 EFSQMPVLRPNNPK
+1183 EFAQMPVLRPNNPK

-1240 SKQRSQQEKCRTTT
+1240 SKQKSQQEKCRTTT

-1452 AIMPL
+1452 AIMSL